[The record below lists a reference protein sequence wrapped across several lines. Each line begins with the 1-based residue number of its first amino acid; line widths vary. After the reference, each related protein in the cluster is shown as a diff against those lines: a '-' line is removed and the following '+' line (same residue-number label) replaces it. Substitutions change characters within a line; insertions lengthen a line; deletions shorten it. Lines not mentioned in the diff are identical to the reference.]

1 MPIAPNRTFVYGT
14 FTPSDVFE
22 RLRRIAEERPGVDPD
37 IAIEVLR
44 EFSLSEFIGRVHVKG
59 SGGNWIRLTGS
70 SLRKYGWYKTYLRKG
85 ELKFLMQ
92 DDTWNVKYF
101 REESDETGPYV
112 AAALERQ
119 ESKRRLSST
128 A

>member
-14 FTPSDVFE
+14 FTAKT
-22 RLRRIAEERPGVDPD
+22 RALRRLGQVKPEIAVEPD

-59 SGGNWIRLTGS
+59 GGGNWMRLTGA
-70 SLRKYGWYKTYLRKG
+70 SLRNYDLYRTYLSQG
-85 ELKFLMQ
+85 DLKFFMQ

-112 AAALERQ
+112 AVALDRQ
-119 ESKRRLSST
+119 ESKRRLSPT